1 MKIVIFYDSKTGNTK
16 KLADVIYEEC
26 HDLDVSIYDDY
37 NDNVLSA
44 DLLFIGS
51 WTFKGEPS
59 YKMKF

>member
-1 MKIVIFYDSKTGNTK
+1 MILKLVILRSLPTLF
-16 KLADVIYEEC
+16 
-26 HDLDVSIYDDY
+26 IYDDY

-59 YKMKF
+59 DKMKF